1 MRMRYIWKYSASQG
15 VPGTP
20 SLAVNGVMIQN
31 PPVDADSMMQL
42 LNDVY
47 KSQKVSLAEPAVTFL
62 A

>member
-1 MRMRYIWKYSASQG
+1 MRMRYNWKYSASQG
-15 VPGTP
+15 VSGTP
-20 SLAVNGVMIQN
+20 SLAVNGVQIQE
-31 PPVDADSMMQL
+31 PPFDADSMMQL